1 MGVSAARSNL
11 PFRRF
16 GTVDPSWHIVA
27 VEDFLGNGQSDLVWE
42 NMTTGARGI
51 WIMNNGRF
59 QSTISLGIVSSRWHI
74 AGAADFNSDG
84 HADLIWENTAS
95 GARAIWLLNNGM
107 FSSVINLQTVD
118 RAWHIVNH

>member
-1 MGVSAARSNL
+1 
-11 PFRRF
+11 
-16 GTVDPSWHIVA
+16 
-27 VEDFLGNGQSDLVWE
+27 
-42 NMTTGARGI
+42 
-51 WIMNNGRF
+51 MNNGRF